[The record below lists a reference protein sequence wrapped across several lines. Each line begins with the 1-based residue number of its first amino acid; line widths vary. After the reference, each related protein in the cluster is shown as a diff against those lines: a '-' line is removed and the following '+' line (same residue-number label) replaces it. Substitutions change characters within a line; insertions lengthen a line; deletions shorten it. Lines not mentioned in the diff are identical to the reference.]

1 MLKLNVERSFPCQV
15 PVEFLDEKGG
25 TVKGEFC
32 AKFRIMSQAEVR
44 GDDEARLLD
53 KVLLGVSDIELCGTD
68 GKPLTGEALLSAVKD
83 DPTLGSA
90 CVQTYLDVALKKPTR
105 RKT

>member
-15 PVEFLDEKGG
+15 PVEFTDENGAV
-25 TVKGEFC
+25 VKGQFC

-53 KVLLGVSDIELCGTD
+53 KVLLDVGDIELYGTD
-68 GKPLTGEALLSAVKD
+68 GKALSGEALLSAVKD

-90 CVQTYLDVALKKPTR
+90 CVQVYLDTVVKKPIR
-105 RKT
+105 RRT